1 MPRRSFYVPPMDS
14 AALMIGLFASA
25 LGLGL
30 GLGWFLGSRP
40 AQDLKDRLAASE
52 AAGRDLDDRF
62 KAAIR
67 DLAAA
72 SERAERAD
80 GLGAEL
86 AAVRHRNE
94 TLGGELATLKAN
106 AAHFDEQKRLLLEAQ
121 EGLKKEFENAG
132 ARVLEKAQEVFLNRA
147 NERLAVSEAKSTEQI
162 KALLA
167 PVDQRLKSYEE
178 QVQGLEKQRVDA
190 FGQLTGLIQSMR
202 DGQEAVRAEAARLG
216 NSLTNAPKARGR
228 WGERALQNVL
238 EQCGL
243 SEHTDFNLEHS
254 MDTEDGRLRPDAIVH
269 VPGQKKLVIDA
280 KVSLNAYQAAF
291 ESSDDAERKRH
302 LDLHARSMRNHV
314 QTLGQKSYQSQFAEA
329 PDYVVMFVPGEHFV
343 AAALE
348 HDPELWDFAFHN
360 KVLLATPTNLVAI
373 ARTVAMVWKQD
384 QLAREAVE
392 IGKAGAEL
400 YDRLARASE
409 HLKGVGAGLDRAVRK
424 YNEFVGSFE
433 RNVLTSGRRL
443 RDKGIEIGKREID
456 EIGLIEAA
464 PRYGDD
470 RPEPVLL
477 AEVPGDEG
485 AGPQREDLLG

>member
-1 MPRRSFYVPPMDS
+1 MRRCSFYVPAMEPLTLIFLIV
-14 AALMIGLFASA
+14 ALLVGLA
-25 LGLGL
+25 
-30 GLGWFLGSRP
+30 LGWFVGNRP
-40 AQDLKDRLAASE
+40 LADLRERLAARE
-52 AAGRDLDDRF
+52 GAARELDERF

-80 GLGAEL
+80 GLADEL
-86 AAVRHRNE
+86 AAVRQESESR
-94 TLGGELATLKAN
+94 GARLATLEAN
-106 AAHFDEQKRLLLEAQ
+106 AAHFEEQKRLLLEAQ

-132 ARVLEKAQEVFLNRA
+132 AKVLEKAQEAFMLRA
-147 NERLAVSEAKSTEQI
+147 QERLAVSEQKSAEQI

-178 QVQGLEKQRVDA
+178 QVQSLEKQRVDA

-243 SEHTDFNLEHS
+243 SEHTDFDLEHS
-254 MDTEDGRLRPDAIVH
+254 LDTDDGRLRPDAVVH

-291 ESSDDAERKRH
+291 EATDDGERKRH
-302 LDLHARSMRNHV
+302 LDLHAKSMRGHV
-314 QTLGQKSYQSQFAEA
+314 QTLGAKSYQSQFDDA

-400 YDRLARASE
+400 YDRIATAAE
-409 HLKGVGAGLDRAVRK
+409 HLKGVGGGLERAVRK

-433 RNVLTSGRRL
+433 RNVQSSARRL
-443 RDKGIEIGKREID
+443 RDKGIEIGKRELED
-456 EIGLIEAA
+456 VPLVESA
-464 PRYGDD
+464 PRYGEAAALPIADPAND
-470 RPEPVLL
+470 GASKAV
-477 AEVPGDEG
+477 GD
-485 AGPQREDLLG
+485 